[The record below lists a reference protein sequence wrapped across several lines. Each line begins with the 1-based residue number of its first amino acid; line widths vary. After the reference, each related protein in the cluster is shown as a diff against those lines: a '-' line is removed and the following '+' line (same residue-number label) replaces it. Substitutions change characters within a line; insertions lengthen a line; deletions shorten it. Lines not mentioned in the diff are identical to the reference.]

1 MDHGVTSAASGSS
14 VSLRAWYDG
23 HRVDDA
29 VLYDITA
36 QTATS
41 LSAAILTRQRA
52 AANPVEA
59 EHWAARGRLVTQQ
72 VNALDPGDRAGLI
85 AQQQAWLDE
94 MDALTRRAEPQ
105 PA

>member
-1 MDHGVTSAASGSS
+1 MEYGVNGAASG
-14 VSLRAWYDG
+14 VPQSLRAWYDS
-23 HRVDDA
+23 HLVDDA

-41 LSAAILTRQRA
+41 LSAVLLSRQRA
-52 AANPVEA
+52 ASTLLEV
-59 EHWAARGRLVTQQ
+59 EHWAARGRLVAQQ
-72 VNALDPGDRAGLI
+72 AGTLNPDDRAGLI

-94 MDALTRRAEPQ
+94 MDALARNAEPQ